1 MRPKRDIR
9 NVSEIERNSA
19 DSSEQLI
26 QMARQYASEIIRG
39 VVTPYEGGHRIWME
53 CQVKLASD
61 DHRLD
66 PFVYWASE
74 YEETSGKDRLELC
87 EHALRVAVDSLV
99 SRGTAL

>member
-1 MRPKRDIR
+1 MEQ
-9 NVSEIERNSA
+9 NNF
-19 DSSEQLI
+19 DSSEQFI
-26 QMARQYASEIIRG
+26 QTAKKYADEIIRG

-53 CQVKLASD
+53 CQLKLTSG

-74 YEETSGKDRLELC
+74 YEGTSEIGRLELC
-87 EHALRVAVDSLV
+87 ERALIVAADSLV